1 MQPCSSSLGCLNNG
15 RILRMMDVIS
25 CLRGLFKWCH
35 IPHGRSG
42 MKELQ
47 DNVKMFCGEQGL
59 DAPDFWTINL
69 DKHHMGY
76 AVSLHLSGNDLWEE
90 FDAKAVFVLKDF
102 SERENREAERL
113 LVESMLERLGEPV
126 LLTVKDDISKNQERF
141 FRELGMTMV
150 PVRWTD
156 SSASEYA
163 VYTKGKFDMGG
174 FVNLME
180 HVEHIGREVVYKQ
193 WN

>member
-1 MQPCSSSLGCLNNG
+1 
-15 RILRMMDVIS
+15 MDVIS

-35 IPHGRSG
+35 IPHDRFG
-42 MKELQ
+42 MKKLQ
-47 DNVKMFCGEQGL
+47 DNVKVFCRGQGL

-113 LVESMLERLGEPV
+113 LVKSMLKRLGEPV

-141 FRELGMTMV
+141 FKGLGMTMV

-180 HVEHIGREVVYKQ
+180 HVEHIGREVVYKI